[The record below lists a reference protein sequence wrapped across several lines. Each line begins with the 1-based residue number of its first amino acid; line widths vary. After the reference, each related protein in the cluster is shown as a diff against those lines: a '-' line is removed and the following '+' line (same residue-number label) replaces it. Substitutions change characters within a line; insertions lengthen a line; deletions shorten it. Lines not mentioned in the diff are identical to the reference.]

1 MTKFVLIITFLF
13 VLISCSED
21 KSQNTNQKIEPT
33 LFEKYLNLEL
43 TSNLTS
49 IQFSEE
55 RLSKAQEISYEETLK
70 ILKEPNLANMLSE
83 LGGTLSFC
91 EIWNKTMKETEET
104 KKNEIS
110 TFIDEMDKETQLK
123 CKLYKDLYDKILPRF
138 IEISETNKINSFYYF
153 NFSDPRQEE
162 KNLEI
167 LGIFISKEECESHSN
182 NFQEELNYYISNC
195 KYFEGFN

>member
-1 MTKFVLIITFLF
+1 MKKFGLIITFLF

-91 EIWNKTMKETEET
+91 EI
-104 KKNEIS
+104 
-110 TFIDEMDKETQLK
+110 
-123 CKLYKDLYDKILPRF
+123 
-138 IEISETNKINSFYYF
+138 
-153 NFSDPRQEE
+153 
-162 KNLEI
+162 
-167 LGIFISKEECESHSN
+167 
-182 NFQEELNYYISNC
+182 
-195 KYFEGFN
+195 